1 MEIIVTLP
9 DERYRALR
17 CGHQMLLDLLNPKV
31 TPRVPKYI
39 RQRALNVLRHYP
51 DSYHFTKIVEKLPE
65 DFSINSRFCKR
76 KCNGKFWAREWRKRY
91 PDYYKKK
98 SL

>member
-1 MEIIVTLP
+1 MTLP

-31 TPRVPKYI
+31 TPKVPKYI

-51 DSYHFTKIVEKLPE
+51 DSYHFTKIVEKMPE
-65 DFSINSRFCKR
+65 DFAVNSLFVRLSD
-76 KCNGKFWAREWRKRY
+76 AEQ
-91 PDYYKKK
+91 
-98 SL
+98 S

>member
-1 MEIIVTLP
+1 MTLP

-31 TPRVPKYI
+31 TPKVPKYI

-51 DSYHFTKIVEKLPE
+51 DSYHFSKIVEKIPE
-65 DFSINSRFCKR
+65 
-76 KCNGKFWAREWRKRY
+76 
-91 PDYYKKK
+91 YYAV
-98 SL
+98 SSQFVRLSDEEPS

>member
-1 MEIIVTLP
+1 MTLP

-39 RQRALNVLRHYP
+39 RQRALSVLRHYP

-65 DFSINSRFCKR
+65 DFSVNSPFVKVT
-76 KCNGKFWAREWRKRY
+76 NENAN
-91 PDYYKKK
+91 
-98 SL
+98 